1 MAPAAA
7 GSEGEK
13 IRAAPPAQPRA
24 PQAPA
29 DEPVTLEGEP
39 REPAGRRKKPP
50 VRARSGSRLWLW
62 LVVGGVAGFGL
73 LAVVC
78 GGVAFFLFTRGSI
91 PDSDWKE
98 FSPPGGGY
106 AVLLPGTPTLD
117 NAVLQGANGNKYVL
131 VLPKANLEFA
141 VAHIDRPPGP
151 LPPVSLAQ
159 MAGAERD
166 ALMRQVNG
174 KLLGERDVMLG
185 RYPGREFQ
193 IEAANKGVVI
203 ERLYLSQ
210 RGPVTRFYLVMVGG
224 KDVRAGTG
232 HAAKFLDSFA
242 ILPAPEP
249 PRDQARPPD
258 KTPKPPDTRPKPPPD
273 TRPKPPP
280 ETRDLQPGP
289 RIDGF
294 LTAAVDPEGRTA
306 FVLPNAR
313 LLRTYTYPDFQIKGT
328 YSIGG
333 VAYRSALDAR
343 QGLLYLAV
351 ADPKVIRVNH
361 PNEPTVPPADV
372 HVYQVKGIID
382 GKVPPGERLDPVAVV
397 PVGGHL
403 AHLMLSPDGRWLYYL
418 DVKDPK
424 HVKAGR
430 VNTRTREKS
439 PELRLADR
447 AETLCLSRD
456 GKGLYA
462 TATVSGHVG
471 SGRPDPRGQIQVLD
485 PVGWK
490 VVNTFAVNFDPYD
503 ADVTNAGVLY
513 VTSGTGG
520 WTYLSAVD
528 GKTGAVL
535 GRWRCTIWRD
545 LIRLSPDE
553 KRMYLAKTSGSP
565 QTMTARLV
573 PEKFT
578 GPEPKQVG
586 VYHAPGILG
595 SDFSI
600 TPDGR
605 FLLTKTGQVLKLAR
619 PS

>member
-1 MAPAAA
+1 
-7 GSEGEK
+7 
-13 IRAAPPAQPRA
+13 
-24 PQAPA
+24 
-29 DEPVTLEGEP
+29 
-39 REPAGRRKKPP
+39 
-50 VRARSGSRLWLW
+50 
-62 LVVGGVAGFGL
+62 VAGFGL

-91 PDSDWKE
+91 RDSDWKE

-106 AVLLPGTPTLD
+106 SVLLPGTPTLN
-117 NAVLQGANGNKYVL
+117 NAALQGASGNKYL
-131 VLPKANLEFA
+131 LELPRAHLEFA
-141 VAHIDRPPGP
+141 VAHVDFPGGAFAP
-151 LPPVSLAQ
+151 GSLAVL
-159 MAGAERD
+159 AGAERD

-185 RYPGREFQ
+185 NYPGREFQ
-193 IEAANKGVVI
+193 IDAAGKGVVI

-210 RGPVTRFYLVMVGG
+210 RGPVTRVYLVMVGG

-242 ILPAPEP
+242 ILAPPGP
-249 PRDQARPPD
+249 PRDQARLPD

-280 ETRDLQPGP
+280 DTGAKPPPETRDLQPGP
-289 RIDGF
+289 RIEGF
-294 LTAAVDPEGRTA
+294 LTAAVAPEGRTA
-306 FVLPNAR
+306 FVLPNAPH
-313 LLRTYTYPDFQIKGT
+313 LKTYSYPDFRAKGT
-328 YSIGG
+328 HPIGG

-351 ADPKVIRVNH
+351 ADPKAIRVLH
-361 PNEPTVPPADV
+361 ANERTVATADV
-372 HVYQVKGIID
+372 HVYDVKGVVE
-382 GKVPPGERLDPVAVV
+382 GKVPAGAKLDPVAVV
-397 PVGGHL
+397 PVGGDL
-403 AHLMLSPDGRWLYYL
+403 AHLLLSPDGRWLYYL

-430 VNTRTREKS
+430 VDTRTGEKS

-471 SGRPDPRGQIQVLD
+471 SDRPDPRGLIQALD

-490 VVNTFAVNFDPYD
+490 VANTFAVNFDPYD

-528 GKTGAVL
+528 GRTGAVL
-535 GRWRCTIWRD
+535 GRWRCSIWRD

-619 PS
+619 SS